1 MTRALLTCLRLC
13 RVLLCRP
20 SAVQLACPSQE
31 QRPHAILKPMGYPDF
46 TTRRRTV
53 VAGKQQWVG
62 KAWVGGGVYRAIV
75 RVELSLDNGST
86 WLPCKL
92 QPRLGIFAWHR
103 FDFNVDLA
111 VGMYTVRCRAT
122 DSIGN
127 RQTVEL
133 DSVSAPHTRSARST
147 PVPPPTLRSHSTHFR
162 AYRAVCCLSGVW

>member
-1 MTRALLTCLRLC
+1 
-13 RVLLCRP
+13 
-20 SAVQLACPSQE
+20 
-31 QRPHAILKPMGYPDF
+31 MGYPDF
-46 TTRRRTV
+46 TTRKRTV

-86 WLPCKL
+86 WLPCRL

-103 FDFNVDLA
+103 FDFDVDLA

-133 DSVSAPHTRSARST
+133 DSVSTPHPRSAAHAPHQTWPCAA
-147 PVPPPTLRSHSTHFR
+147 PAPTHSI
-162 AYRAVCCLSGVW
+162 AAPARAVCVQWNYASMQDDAIQTIELIVVNELRVTE